1 MKLVNAKK
9 YLKFLDESKSKIVQ
23 LRKLSLGT
31 NILEDV
37 ILDEFSE
44 FDPLIR
50 MVEGTNFKNFIP
62 QLKEFI
68 AAQNAVKKKP
78 IKKKKTKT
86 INYNSIKDFL
96 YDKMLLTGGFVD
108 RSYEFN
114 EEEIKTLRL
123 LCTRELKKK
132 GGKKWLK
139 K

>member
-62 QLKEFI
+62 Q
-68 AAQNAVKKKP
+68 
-78 IKKKKTKT
+78 
-86 INYNSIKDFL
+86 FL
-96 YDKMLLTGGFVD
+96 FC
-108 RSYEFN
+108 SA
-114 EEEIKTLRL
+114 I
-123 LCTRELKKK
+123 
-132 GGKKWLK
+132 
-139 K
+139 